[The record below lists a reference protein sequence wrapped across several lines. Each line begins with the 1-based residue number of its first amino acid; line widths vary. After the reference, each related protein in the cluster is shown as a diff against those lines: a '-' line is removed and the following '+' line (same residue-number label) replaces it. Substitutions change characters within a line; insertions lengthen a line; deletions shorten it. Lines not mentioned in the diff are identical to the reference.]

1 MPFSPPTL
9 NIGSA
14 LVENGL
20 ADDRFHVT
28 DYIRDGA
35 YPGHRAEKDEA
46 EEYVPPWS
54 MRWRAKTRP
63 AWPLARPVS
72 ARDVSARR
80 APDRR
85 R

>member
-46 EEYVPPWS
+46 EEYVAAVVDAMAREDAPG
-54 MRWRAKTRP
+54 
-63 AWPLARPVS
+63 LAVS
-72 ARDVSARR
+72 
-80 APDRR
+80 
-85 R
+85 